1 MNAELLRRGELNI
14 ADAAFVRDHFIP
26 AAMESERWNIVVFEA
41 FRTIELLMKGM
52 VCLSGHVPRQSHEV
66 QYLIDDFLAL
76 LTAKRD
82 SQPFFYS
89 ATSPSGHAYGI
100 YFDGTSI
107 QLLKKVAGFYTL
119 LASTGTK
126 KETSIDRL
134 LRLRLDVEGFT
145 VSVYFGDELLLRTAD
160 AAISD
165 ATRFSRSFERTP
177 DPVRVETLRRS
188 AEQLRAN
195 REAAFFGTVPF
206 SKEDAEAA
214 VLLMKSALSE
224 ARAFVTVTE

>member
-1 MNAELLRRGELNI
+1 
-14 ADAAFVRDHFIP
+14 
-26 AAMESERWNIVVFEA
+26 
-41 FRTIELLMKGM
+41 
-52 VCLSGHVPRQSHEV
+52 
-66 QYLIDDFLAL
+66 
-76 LTAKRD
+76 
-82 SQPFFYS
+82 
-89 ATSPSGHAYGI
+89 
-100 YFDGTSI
+100 
-107 QLLKKVAGFYTL
+107 LKKVAGFYTL
-119 LASTGTK
+119 LASTGTE

-165 ATRFSRSFERTP
+165 ATRFSRSFERIP

-195 REAAFFGTVPF
+195 REPAFFGTVPF

-224 ARAFVTVTE
+224 ARAFVTLTE